1 MGENSL
7 LLSPMDFSLLGLNR
21 EYSLWLSTLIVY
33 IYILEQN
40 S

>member
-1 MGENSL
+1 
-7 LLSPMDFSLLGLNR
+7 MDFSLLGLNR

-33 IYILEQN
+33 NYILEQTRKH